1 MSIFRSIRQRWRNK
15 PGILPWLTS
24 WPARATALGLSG
36 LPATWASRLGAWIG
50 AIIWWIPRR
59 RKLGIENY
67 SQANPQATEA
77 EVTAVVQES
86 CRSMGRMGVEM
97 MVVLEKYRGQL
108 LSRIEFEPGAQELFE
123 SLRGQGALFLQ
134 AHLGGFEVFGATLGQ
149 LQMNPG
155 FTMRL
160 PTNVYVAQRLVQSRE
175 GWGCSLFHRHGAVRK
190 MLMHLKEG
198 HCVVMASDQNAHKN
212 PIFVP
217 WFGKLAATERAAAS
231 LALRTG
237 APVVG
242 VWCYRKPCGTRWSI
256 GGQMIRPASA
266 SAKAT
271 EESVGEL
278 TLAIHQTL
286 EEAILKAPGQYLW
299 VHNRYR
305 VRPLK
310 ES

>member
-1 MSIFRSIRQRWRNK
+1 M
-15 PGILPWLTS
+15 
-24 WPARATALGLSG
+24 
-36 LPATWASRLGAWIG
+36 
-50 AIIWWIPRR
+50 
-59 RKLGIENY
+59 
-67 SQANPQATEA
+67 
-77 EVTAVVQES
+77 
-86 CRSMGRMGVEM
+86 
-97 MVVLEKYRGQL
+97 
-108 LSRIEFEPGAQELFE
+108 
-123 SLRGQGALFLQ
+123 
-134 AHLGGFEVFGATLGQ
+134 
-149 LQMNPG
+149 
-155 FTMRL
+155 
-160 PTNVYVAQRLVQSRE
+160 
-175 GWGCSLFHRHGAVRK
+175 
-190 MLMHLKEG
+190 
-198 HCVVMASDQNAHKN
+198 VMASDQNAHKN

-256 GGQMIRPASA
+256 GGEMIRPASA
-266 SAKAT
+266 SAKAS